1 MVKICINRISEDI
14 VKDFKIDGKNE
25 DLKYYEDVFNV
36 NDFIKQEKFLILGY
50 KGTGKTYFL
59 KKVREIK
66 EENNF
71 KIINCNMEK
80 FYLILNKLDK
90 TKTENIRKELDMI
103 WKFMI
108 FIEIFKKIK
117 DEKMNGENRKNLKLI
132 NKFLQKNSFLLNLSS
147 DKIISKIIER
157 EIETQIETNL
167 LEKLFSTIK
176 NRFNLK
182 EQKSSVK
189 AEYYDFLED
198 FEEKTSSILSEC
210 TFGIGIFFDELDSKF
225 EKGIENERI
234 LLSLLEETKR
244 LNYEYQNLDIFICLR
259 TEIFELLNSPDL
271 NKIKEDKSI
280 TFKWDKRTLLKIL
293 KKRFGA
299 EKLSDTKFI
308 EKYFKS
314 KVKRINGKKIE
325 IFKYILNKTRYRP
338 RDIIAFFKHAFEN
351 NPEIPIT
358 NETLDK
364 EYGYS
369 NYLYQEIRN
378 ELSGFYNNE
387 EIDDIFNKIKKINKS
402 TFIIIDFF
410 GENEISKKKK
420 EFYITFFKKLYV
432 LGIINIIQIQNG
444 HKENVLTYSIDGDNS
459 FLLDEKSLLAINYGL
474 RNHLK
479 LYNPNIVS

>member
-1 MVKICINRISEDI
+1 
-14 VKDFKIDGKNE
+14 
-25 DLKYYEDVFNV
+25 
-36 NDFIKQEKFLILGY
+36 
-50 KGTGKTYFL
+50 
-59 KKVREIK
+59 
-66 EENNF
+66 
-71 KIINCNMEK
+71 
-80 FYLILNKLDK
+80 
-90 TKTENIRKELDMI
+90 
-103 WKFMI
+103 MI

-225 EKGIENERI
+225 EKGTENERI

-244 LNYEYQNLDIFICLR
+244 LNYEYENLDIFVCLR

-280 TFKWDKRTLLKIL
+280 TFKWNRPTLLKVL
-293 KKRFGA
+293 KKRFGN
-299 EKLSDTKFI
+299 EKISDAKFTQ
-308 EKYFKS
+308 KYFES
-314 KVKRINGKKIE
+314 NIRRINLKNNKKKIE

-338 RDIIAFFKHAFEN
+338 RDVIAFFKYIFEN
-351 NPEIPIT
+351 NSEIPIK

-369 NYLYQEIRN
+369 SYLYQEIKN
-378 ELSGFYNNE
+378 ELSGFYDNKKIE
-387 EIDDIFNKIKKINKS
+387 EIFDKIKNFNKS
-402 TFIIIDFF
+402 TFIINDFLK
-410 GENEISKKKK
+410 ENKIEKKQK
-420 EFYITFFKKLYV
+420 EFYIDFFKKLYILDIV
-432 LGIINIIQIQNG
+432 NIVQKQNEHKKIILN
-444 HKENVLTYSIDGDNS
+444 YSIDGS
-459 FLLDEKSLLAINYGL
+459 YFLDEKCLIAINYGL

-479 LYNPNIVS
+479 LYNPNSYN